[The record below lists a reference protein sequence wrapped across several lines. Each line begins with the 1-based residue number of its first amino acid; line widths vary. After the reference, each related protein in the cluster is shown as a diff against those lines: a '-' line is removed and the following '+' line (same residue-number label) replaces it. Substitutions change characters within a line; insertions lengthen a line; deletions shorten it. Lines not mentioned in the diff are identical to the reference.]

1 MNKGQ
6 KSTIPYPDATE
17 AEKIM
22 IDAKSEFLKTYNSRI
37 ADRKTGL
44 CYSDVVRKRECAVF
58 SEQKEEK
65 YHVSQAEIENFR
77 AANQHLYIESG
88 IFKELN
94 PLHVGLDHETDTT
107 VELPPPESLFI
118 NEH

>member
-1 MNKGQ
+1 MNKGY
-6 KSTIPYPDATE
+6 KPTIPYPDEKE
-17 AEKIM
+17 AEKIL

-65 YHVSQAEIENFR
+65 YHVSQAEIDKFR

-88 IFKELN
+88 VFKELN
-94 PLHVGLDHETDTT
+94 PLHTTLTNETDDS
-107 VELPPPESLFI
+107 VEMPPPESLFI
-118 NEH
+118 NE